1 MTAGGMLAD
10 LRRQWR
16 GFDGPMKSGSLLG
29 RPRIALASFLSGM
42 QGGADL
48 EGCRLRRKERAENQ
62 DVGPRKG
69 EGATRTWAGADP
81 RKGSTAPA
89 RSGATGLGRVELALY
104 WLAGPP
110 GMRLRSTFSRNA
122 VACSPSRA
130 R

>member
-1 MTAGGMLAD
+1 MTAGGMFAD

-69 EGATRTWAGADP
+69 EGANRNLGRCGSAKGLNGAGAIRCDWV
-81 RKGSTAPA
+81 GA
-89 RSGATGLGRVELALY
+89 R
-104 WLAGPP
+104 
-110 GMRLRSTFSRNA
+110 
-122 VACSPSRA
+122 
-130 R
+130 